1 MSRET
6 YGRPATGE
14 RWRRLSP
21 RHLHRLIC
29 GSRGSPHAPCKFACL
44 RLSEG
49 LLHKDAVGL
58 GVPIPSG
65 SGWPA
70 GEAGRCPQGGL
81 LDAGV
86 PPPPQVSTGT
96 PGTGGAVRGPGP
108 SHAGEDGH
116 RVSSIRHLLNRRR
129 RASAMCQA
137 LAWTGGRPAWLVCT
151 SCRFLFKCHL
161 LDEAFPVAPHLKSP
175 NPLFIADAVLLCQYP
190 LRSLLPFLW
199 AGIPSVCSLPAASTC
214 VSF

>member
-1 MSRET
+1 MAPFISAPSAQAHLWLPRQPTRTLQVCMS
-6 YGRPATGE
+6 PALGG
-14 RWRRLSP
+14 SSSQGC
-21 RHLHRLIC
+21 C
-29 GSRGSPHAPCKFACL
+29 GTWGADTL
-44 RLSEG
+44 W
-49 LLHKDAVGL
+49 L
-58 GVPIPSG
+58 GVASRR
-65 SGWPA
+65 GWKMPPGGPA
-70 GEAGRCPQGGL
+70 GCRSS
-81 LDAGV
+81 
-86 PPPPQVSTGT
+86 PPPQVSTGT